1 MSLSH
6 SPGARTSLKFWGVQG
21 ASHACSIL
29 PIESDRCLKSER
41 TWCTIYGVLRR
52 SAKNPR
58 GGFVNV
64 VYVRFNLL
72 LYATLRGRLTVLGID
87 YQCARPSVQCSFLI
101 VHERRLDL
109 GTSSLPLL
117 WHAWNLISL
126 SKQHPICPPFPQGQT
141 DIMQFARIAR
151 TGFPSFTPPFSYI
164 YCTETVRIRSITQTL
179 PVLVVQAAVHVG
191 RKRPKALK
199 YTNL

>member
-1 MSLSH
+1 MSSYPNIPMSLSH

-126 SKQHPICPPFPQGQT
+126 SKQHPICPLFLK
-141 DIMQFARIAR
+141 DR
-151 TGFPSFTPPFSYI
+151 
-164 YCTETVRIRSITQTL
+164 QTL
-179 PVLVVQAAVHVG
+179 CNSRASHGLAFLPLLPRFHTSIVLKQSAYVVS
-191 RKRPKALK
+191 PKL
-199 YTNL
+199 YPY